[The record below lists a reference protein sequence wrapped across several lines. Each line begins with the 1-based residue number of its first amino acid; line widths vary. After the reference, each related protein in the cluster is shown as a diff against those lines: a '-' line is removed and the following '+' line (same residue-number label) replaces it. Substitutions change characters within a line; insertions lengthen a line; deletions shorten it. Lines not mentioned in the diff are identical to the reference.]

1 MLMNSKKKLSEA
13 FIALGSNLENPI
25 LQIQKAFE
33 ELAHIPEIQ
42 LAKQSSLYQS
52 APVGRLNQPDFVNAV
67 IGIRTHLTPH
77 QLFEELM
84 IIEQIHGRIRESIN
98 APRTLDL
105 DLLLYDALTFQDKQL
120 TVPHPRM
127 FQRAFVLIPLQE
139 IAPNCFIPGHGS
151 ISQLVATCI
160 EQKIQRIPLENS
172 FFH

>member
-1 MLMNSKKKLSEA
+1 MNSEKKLSEA

-33 ELAHIPEIQ
+33 ELARTPGIQ
-42 LAKQSSLYQS
+42 LTKQSSLYQS
-52 APVGRLNQPDFVNAV
+52 APVGRLDQPDFVNAV

-77 QLFEELM
+77 QLFNELM
-84 IIEQIHGRIRESIN
+84 AIEQIHGRVRESMN

-120 TVPHPRM
+120 TIPHPRM

-139 IAPNCFIPGHGS
+139 IAPDCFIPGHGP
-151 ISQLVATCI
+151 ISQLVAICM

>member
-1 MLMNSKKKLSEA
+1 MNSKKKLSDA

-33 ELAHIPEIQ
+33 ELAHIPETQ
-42 LAKQSSLYQS
+42 LTKQSSLYQS
-52 APVGRLNQPDFVNAV
+52 KPVGRLNQPDFVNAV
-67 IGIRTHLTPH
+67 IKIRTHLTPH
-77 QLFEELM
+77 GLFDELM
-84 IIEQIHGRIRESIN
+84 AIEQIHGRIRESVN

-120 TVPHPRM
+120 TIPHPRM

-139 IAPNCFIPGHGS
+139 IAPDCFIPGHGP